1 MNLQATFRQNNV
13 NELIVTS
20 QDENGEIIVNGRDLH
35 EFLGATER
43 YNSWMNRMIGY
54 GFVEGTDFT
63 SVKTFTLVNNG
74 AEREIDNHA
83 LKLDM
88 AKHIGMIQKN
98 KKGKEIRDYFIKLE
112 SFWNS
117 PEMITQR
124 YNEMQKKQIDT
135 LVQEKFLLENK
146 LEEQKP
152 KVLFAEA
159 ITASTD
165 SILLKDFVTLLTQ
178 NGINTG
184 EKRLFNWMKEN
195 KYLKKSGRFNIPTQK
210 SNDKKLFEL
219 LERPIFKDGKEI
231 SISLTPKL
239 TAEGQKYFINKFLKI
254 KADSD
259 IIVVR

>member
-1 MNLQATFRQNNV
+1 MNLVVMQNRTAVTSSLVVAESFEKEHKHVLRDIEKLKNSLSKLGLTPKDLFFDSEYV
-13 NELIVTS
+13 NENNKQV
-20 QDENGEIIVNGRDLH
+20 
-35 EFLGATER
+35 
-43 YNSWMNRMIGY
+43 YKMYYMNRD
-54 GFVEGTDFT
+54 GFTMLVGNFT
-63 SVKTFTLVNNG
+63 GEKAMLFRYQYTQAFNEMEKRLLEMNRPSY
-74 AEREIDNHA
+74 EIDNPVERA
-83 LKLDM
+83 LKW
-88 AKHIGMIQKN
+88 AEEQK
-98 KKGKEIRDYFIKLE
+98 
-112 SFWNS
+112 
-117 PEMITQR
+117 
-124 YNEMQKKQIDT
+124 
-135 LVQEKFLLENK
+135 EKMLLEEK
-146 LEEQKP
+146 IEEQKP

-219 LERPIFKDGKEI
+219 LERPVFKNGKEK